1 MYQVIIVDNDPM
13 VSYINREYVERD
25 GRFRV
30 VGEFQ
35 CGRDALDFLA
45 EKGADLMI
53 LDICLPEYNGIE
65 LLKDILRNR
74 IQVDVIMVTAA
85 KKTDALVSS
94 LHLGAVDYLVKPF
107 SYNRF
112 QQALDKYIDYKQTV
126 SGLRTVDQE
135 TIDHLFHAKDAS
147 LSYSQGGAKNETE
160 KKIMECFRE
169 KAGHDFTVKEFA
181 QRLGLSTVT
190 VRRYLKRLTDAGR
203 VIGDIDYNP
212 GGHPC
217 MVYRLP

>member
-65 LLKDILRNR
+65 LLKDILRIR
-74 IQVDVIMVTAA
+74 IQVEVIMVSAA
-85 KKTDALVSS
+85 
-94 LHLGAVDYLVKPF
+94 
-107 SYNRF
+107 
-112 QQALDKYIDYKQTV
+112 
-126 SGLRTVDQE
+126 
-135 TIDHLFHAKDAS
+135 
-147 LSYSQGGAKNETE
+147 
-160 KKIMECFRE
+160 
-169 KAGHDFTVKEFA
+169 
-181 QRLGLSTVT
+181 
-190 VRRYLKRLTDAGR
+190 
-203 VIGDIDYNP
+203 
-212 GGHPC
+212 
-217 MVYRLP
+217 